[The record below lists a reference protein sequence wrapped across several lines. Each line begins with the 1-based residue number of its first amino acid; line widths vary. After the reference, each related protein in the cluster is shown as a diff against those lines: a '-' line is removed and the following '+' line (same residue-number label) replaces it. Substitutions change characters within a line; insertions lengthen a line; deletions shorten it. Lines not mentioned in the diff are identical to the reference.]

1 MLKKKN
7 SIPARPTWK
16 GSALLL
22 FSPLVATLILVALGV
37 VSRQGSPASH
47 VSGLATPA
55 LPIPKAMLIAKGAG
69 SDSAATPDA
78 SRPEVPSSAKL
89 PQNSP
94 TLKPDLQSHP
104 DRIDQPAAELVSPRL
119 ALQAASQSRA
129 ANDQPFVGHAENG
142 LSGNGPANGSE
153 LVPFDAAIGIDD
165 LAAME
170 EMGQVA
176 LLAFMPNRECWRRWR
191 VADGWTWMRVRDE
204 KSELQGMSNTCIPL
218 ILGLAERRTEL
229 ARAAGADKA
238 AIADIQVGLS
248 SHAVAVIRAAQTLA
262 LGPTTS
268 GSPQAGARTI
278 GRLVVANS
286 GEIAFVIDAT
296 TGPARR

>member
-1 MLKKKN
+1 MRRRKN
-7 SIPARPTWK
+7 RIPARPTWK
-16 GSALLL
+16 GSMLLL
-22 FSPLVATLILVALGV
+22 FSPLMAASILVALGA
-37 VSRQGSPASH
+37 VSRQGNPASRGGSL
-47 VSGLATPA
+47 VAPA
-55 LPIPKAMLIAKGAG
+55 LPIPQAMLIAKGAG
-69 SDSAATPDA
+69 PDSAATPDTPR
-78 SRPEVPSSAKL
+78 SEVPSPAKL

-94 TLKPDLQSHP
+94 TPKPDLQGHSDHT
-104 DRIDQPAAELVSPRL
+104 DQPVAESVSPRL
-119 ALQAASQSRA
+119 ALQAASESRA
-129 ANDQPFVGHAENG
+129 AKEHPFVEPAEKG
-142 LSGNGPANGSE
+142 LPGNGPANGSE

-191 VADGWTWMRVRDE
+191 VADGWTWMQVRDE
-204 KSELQGMSNTCIPL
+204 RTELQGMSNTCIPL

-248 SHAVAVIRAAQTLA
+248 SHAVAVIRAAQALT

-268 GSPQAGARTI
+268 GSSQGGARTI
-278 GRLVVANS
+278 GRLVVNS